1 MIMKTLPFT
10 NGFHSKNQKLKIPK
24 ERRVFWLLAACVLS
38 LPHADIEPAC
48 GFSINKSLLSIHGY
62 STKDET
68 IIAFQLVKDFINER
82 GGIEEIKVTQELLR
96 LCERASKR
104 CEAFLEQ
111 QRKVEEQMK
120 LARVKEELAKQTK
133 DAVSEVENKMRFLK
147 KGIKVAETSVEEG
160 NHELREAVKGK
171 IELRQNSFISKQ
183 DYHGA

>member
-1 MIMKTLPFT
+1 MLKTF
-10 NGFHSKNQKLKIPK
+10 
-24 ERRVFWLLAACVLS
+24 
-38 LPHADIEPAC
+38 
-48 GFSINKSLLSIHGY
+48 
-62 STKDET
+62 
-68 IIAFQLVKDFINER
+68 IIER

-104 CEAFLEQ
+104 YRVFLEQ
-111 QRKVEEQMK
+111 QRKVGEQMK

-171 IELRQNSFISKQ
+171 IELRQNSFMSKQ